1 MVGHSS
7 LFSQLLCVVNRHQFE
22 RRVRESGAERAAKGF
37 TCWSQFV
44 AMMFCQLA
52 QAKSLREISDGLA
65 CCEGKLNHLGLEEG
79 PKRSTLSYANA
90 RRPWQLFESLFYD
103 QLALAQSLAP
113 KKKLRFK
120 NKLLSLDATVID
132 LCLSMFNWA
141 TFRQTKGAV
150 KLHLLLDHDGYL
162 PVYAHLSEGNVHEL
176 RVAKSLHFP
185 KGSVVVMDRAYVDY
199 RQFAHW
205 TKAGIFFV
213 TRLKENANYWDF
225 EDRPV
230 PKNSNVLKDQLIR
243 LNPITAGA
251 PCREDLR
258 LVTVWDE
265 RNQCEVRLLTNQMH
279 FGASTIAAIYRER
292 WQIELFFKAL
302 KQNLKIKTFV
312 GTSANAV
319 RIQIWTALIAIL
331 LLKILQFKSTFGW
344 ALSNLVALLRWNLF
358 TYRNLWEW
366 INRPYDTPPQS
377 ALSQGELFELD
388 SMPGHQT

>member
-7 LFSQLLCVVNRHQFE
+7 LFSQLLSVVNRHQFE
-22 RRVRESGAERAAKGF
+22 RRVREKGAEKGAKGF
-37 TCWSQFV
+37 SCWSQFV

-65 CCEGKLNHLGLEEG
+65 SCEGKLKHLGLEEG

-120 NKLLSLDATVID
+120 NKLLSLDATIID

-199 RQFAHW
+199 RQFARW

-225 EDRPV
+225 EDWPV

-366 INRPYDTPPQS
+366 INRPYDTPPES
-377 ALSQGELFELD
+377 ALSLGELFELD

>member
-7 LFSQLLCVVNRHQFE
+7 LFSQLLSVVNRHQFE
-22 RRVRESGAERAAKGF
+22 RRVKECGGEKAAKGF
-37 TCWSQFV
+37 SCWSQFV

-90 RRPWQLFESLFYD
+90 RRPWQLFEHLFYD

-120 NKLLSLDATVID
+120 NKLLSLDATIID

-162 PVYAHLSEGNVHEL
+162 PVYAHLTEGNVHEL
-176 RVAKSLHFP
+176 MVAKSLNFP
-185 KGSVVVMDRAYVDY
+185 KGSVVVMDRGYIDY
-199 RQFAHW
+199 RQFARW

-225 EDRPV
+225 EDWPV
-230 PKNSNVLKDQLIR
+230 AKNSNVLKDQLIR

-265 RNQCEVRLLTNQMH
+265 RNQCEVQLLTNQMK
-279 FGASTIAAIYRER
+279 FAATTIAAIYRER

-366 INRPYDTPPQS
+366 INRPYDTPPEF
-377 ALSQGELFELD
+377 ALTQGELFELD
-388 SMPGHQT
+388 SMPGFQA

>member
-7 LFSQLLCVVNRHQFE
+7 LFSQLLSIVNRHQFE
-22 RRVRESGAERAAKGF
+22 RRVRESGAERASKGF

-52 QAKSLREISDGLA
+52 QAKSLREISDGLT
-65 CCEGKLNHLGLEEG
+65 CCEGKLNHLGLEQG

-90 RRPWQLFESLFYD
+90 KRPWQLFESLFYD
-103 QLALAQSLAP
+103 QLTLAQSLAP

-199 RQFAHW
+199 RQFARW

-225 EDRPV
+225 EDWPV

-358 TYRNLWEW
+358 TYRNLWQW
-366 INRPYDTPPQS
+366 INRPYATPPES
-377 ALSQGELFELD
+377 VLSQGELFELD

>member
-22 RRVRESGAERAAKGF
+22 RRVRESGAEKGAKGF
-37 TCWSQFV
+37 SCWSQFV

>member
-1 MVGHSS
+1 
-7 LFSQLLCVVNRHQFE
+7 
-22 RRVRESGAERAAKGF
+22 
-37 TCWSQFV
+37 
-44 AMMFCQLA
+44 MMFCQLA

-199 RQFAHW
+199 RQFARW

-366 INRPYDTPPQS
+366 INRPYDTPPES

>member
-1 MVGHSS
+1 MIGHSS
-7 LFSQLLCVVNRHQFE
+7 LFSQVLFLVNRHQFA
-22 RRVRESGAERAAKGF
+22 RRVQECGAEKAAKGF
-37 TCWSQFV
+37 SCWSQFV

-65 CCEGKLNHLGLEEG
+65 CCEGKLNHLGLLEG

-90 RRPWQLFESLFYD
+90 KRPWELFEKVFYD
-103 QLALAQSLAP
+103 QLGLAQSLAP

-120 NKLLSLDATVID
+120 NKLLSLDASVID
-132 LCLSMFNWA
+132 LSLSMFNWA

-162 PVYAHLSEGNVHEL
+162 PVFAHLSEGNVHEMV
-176 RVAKSLHFP
+176 VARSLNFA
-185 KGSVVVMDRAYVDY
+185 KGTVVVMDRGYIDY
-199 RQFAHW
+199 KLFARW
-205 TKAGIFFV
+205 TQAGIFFV

-225 EDRPV
+225 EDRPL
-230 PKNSNVLKDQLIR
+230 PKGGNVLKDQLIR

-251 PCREDLR
+251 PCQEDLR

-265 RNQCEVRLLTNQMH
+265 RNQCEVRLLTNQMQ
-279 FGASTIAAIYRER
+279 FAAKTIADIYRER

-331 LLKILQFKSTFGW
+331 LLKILQFKSTLGW

-358 TYRNLWEW
+358 SYRDLWEW
-366 INRPYDTPPQS
+366 INRPFDTPPE
-377 ALSQGELFELD
+377 APATQGELFDLD
-388 SMPGHQT
+388 SILPSQT